1 MRSTIALV
9 SRMLAMV
16 SAWLGLRGPAR
27 KLSPAA
33 SAFVADPLSDKRIA
47 VRGWNARE
55 LAAIVRDF
63 SCMYRDQLH
72 AGYRV
77 EVGERPGGVFQ
88 LRFPADIETELF
100 YCLLNALNCPR
111 DLDLQGRA
119 VAVLGSVVLT
129 AAFDPPEPALLGQQA
144 WVYLPAGGCDYDVVY
159 LRLRSGAA
167 YRHCFVAGQWSP
179 VDDAHMSLAIEALRC
194 GLESG

>member
-1 MRSTIALV
+1 MRSAIARV
-9 SRMLAMV
+9 SRLLA
-16 SAWLGLRGPAR
+16 AGLGWLGLRHPVRANS
-27 KLSPAA
+27 LA
-33 SAFVADPLSDKRIA
+33 DKRIA
-47 VRGWNARE
+47 VRGWSARE

-72 AGYRV
+72 AGFRV

-88 LRFPADIETELF
+88 LRFPADIEAELF

-111 DLDLQGRA
+111 DFDLQGRA

-144 WVYLPAGGCDYDVVY
+144 WVYVPAGNCDYDVVY
-159 LRLRSGAA
+159 LRLRCGAA
-167 YRHCFVAGQWSP
+167 YRHCFVAGQWSA
-179 VDDAHMSLAIEALRC
+179 VDDAHMSLAVEALRC
-194 GLESG
+194 GLDSG